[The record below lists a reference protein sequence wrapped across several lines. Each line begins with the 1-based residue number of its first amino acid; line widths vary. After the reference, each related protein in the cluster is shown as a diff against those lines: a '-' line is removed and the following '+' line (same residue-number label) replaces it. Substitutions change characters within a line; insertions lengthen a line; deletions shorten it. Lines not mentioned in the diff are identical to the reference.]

1 MIMFTFLTT
10 LLQLARLARLLH
22 KGVKSS
28 VVSLQPPE
36 HQGMIDLNSPRI
48 ARASLSRLVLA
59 LLATLSGFGGSAG
72 AVSDAQTPSS
82 GAWEY
87 LQRQFYPDQSL
98 GLIDETYMSLEA
110 PANTPDPA
118 ATPLTVR
125 FGDAAVGH
133 IKQIRVIID
142 NNPSP
147 LAATF
152 DVAGGVRVAEIG
164 LRVRIDRFTS
174 VRAIA
179 ETTDGRFEM
188 RSSWVNAS
196 GGCSAPPSSLTAGT
210 LGDIRFRPSPDSK
223 SMLISIRHPNNS
235 GFQIDP
241 RSGEPIASHYV
252 SHIRFSSAGQTLLE
266 ADTGISLSENPTLR
280 IASDQP
286 LPAPIV
292 VDVVDSKDAHFNAS
306 WRGVVAQSAA
316 SGAAAGAGGTR

>member
-1 MIMFTFLTT
+1 VHSHSISHPKPQT
-10 LLQLARLARLLH
+10 
-22 KGVKSS
+22 
-28 VVSLQPPE
+28 
-36 HQGMIDLNSPRI
+36 
-48 ARASLSRLVLA
+48 RASVLA
-59 LLATLSGFGGSAG
+59 CLLLGFCGVASAVG
-72 AVSDAQTPSS
+72 DGQTPSS

-87 LQRQFYPDQSL
+87 LQRQFYPDRTL
-98 GLIDETYMSLEA
+98 GVLDERFMSLEA

-118 ATPLTVR
+118 ATPLTLH

-147 LAATF
+147 VAATF
-152 DVAGGVRVAEIG
+152 DVASGARVAEIG

-188 RSSWVNAS
+188 RSAWVNAS
-196 GGCSAPPSSLTAGT
+196 GGCSAPPSALSAGT
-210 LGDIRFRPSPDSK
+210 LGEIRFRPSPDAR
-223 SMLISIRHPNNS
+223 SMLVSIRHPNNS

-241 RSGEPIASHYV
+241 RSGEPIAAHYV
-252 SHIRFSSAGQTLLE
+252 SHLRFSSDGSTLLE

-286 LPAPIV
+286 LPAPIS
-292 VDVVDSKDAHFNAS
+292 VDVVDSADAHFNAS
-306 WRGVVAQSAA
+306 W
-316 SGAAAGAGGTR
+316 SGALAGNTASSSASGAGGTR

>member
-1 MIMFTFLTT
+1 VHAPPT
-10 LLQLARLARLLH
+10 ARH
-22 KGVKSS
+22 
-28 VVSLQPPE
+28 
-36 HQGMIDLNSPRI
+36 SPRW
-48 ARASLSRLVLA
+48 RAAALSCLA
-59 LLATLSGFGGSAG
+59 LCYCGSAF
-72 AVSDAQTPSS
+72 ALSDGQTPSS

-87 LQRQFYPDQSL
+87 LQKQFYPDRSIGVL
-98 GLIDETYMSLEA
+98 DEGYMTLTA

-118 ATPLTVR
+118 ATPLTLH

-152 DVAGGVRVAEIG
+152 DVAGGARVAEIDM
-164 LRVRIDRFTS
+164 RVRIDRFTS

-179 ETTDGRFEM
+179 ETSDGRFEM
-188 RSSWVNAS
+188 RSAWVNAS
-196 GGCSAPPSSLTAGT
+196 GGCSAPPGPITAGT
-210 LGDIRFRPSPDSK
+210 LGDIRFRPSPDSR

-241 RSGEPIASHYV
+241 RSGEPIPSHYV
-252 SHIRFSSAGQTLLE
+252 SHFRFSADGRTLLE

-292 VDVVDSKDAHFNAS
+292 VDIVDSKDAHFNAS
-306 WRGVVAQSAA
+306 WRGAVAESAA
-316 SGAAAGAGGTR
+316 SSTGSGAGGTR